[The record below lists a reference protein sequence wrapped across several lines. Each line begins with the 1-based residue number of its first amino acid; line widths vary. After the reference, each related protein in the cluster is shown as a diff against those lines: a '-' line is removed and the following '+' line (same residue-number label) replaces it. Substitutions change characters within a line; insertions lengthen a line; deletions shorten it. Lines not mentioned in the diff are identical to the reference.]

1 VVLPKIYTN
10 CCDFVGDGLITDKT
24 YINNEDITSL
34 VYAFPYINNPAIFL
48 QRSGK
53 MIMINITAEINS
65 SAERYTPIFRLPSQY
80 RIANMEHD
88 INFYC
93 ITSSGKAYSGVM
105 NTAGEMYLVSESG
118 LQAESLVKMQIVYAL
133 P

>member
-1 VVLPKIYTN
+1 MKYSKHT
-10 CCDFVGDGLITDKT
+10 DGSITDRK
-24 YINNEDITSL
+24 YINNEDITSQI
-34 VYAFPYINNPAIFL
+34 YAFTYIINPAIFL

-53 MIMINITAEINS
+53 MIMINITAGIDNS
-65 SAERYTPIFRLPSQY
+65 SERYTPILRLPNQY
-80 RIANMEHD
+80 RVANMEHD

-93 ITSSGKAYSGVM
+93 ITSTGKAYNGVM

-118 LQAESLVKMQIVYAL
+118 LQAETLVKMQIVYAL